1 MERYKNYKK
10 QSSDLQNN
18 FDENRTLISYWFDMV
33 LKFGIILI
41 VVMYSLR
48 MSTFKKRKSFSLGIF
63 ILILF
68 LMMSMSKVS

>member
-41 VVMYSLR
+41 VVMYCLR
-48 MSTFKKRKSFSLGIF
+48 ISTF
-63 ILILF
+63 
-68 LMMSMSKVS
+68 